1 MIMSSPILPSYM
13 PCLVLTDLD
22 LVEHNMANLKN
33 PPPPL
38 LNEDLEEDV
47 ISSK

>member
-1 MIMSSPILPSYM
+1 MIMSSLILPSYM

-22 LVEHNMANLKN
+22 LVEYNIVNLKN

-38 LNEDLEEDV
+38 LDKDSEEDV
-47 ISSK
+47 ISFK